1 MDASRRDGGA
11 KSISLEKKQSPSSG
25 ETGLEKVVSHLSA
38 AEGENCFSAARFWR
52 AESANKKA
60 AFAGGQV

>member
-1 MDASRRDGGA
+1 M
-11 KSISLEKKQSPSSG
+11 
-25 ETGLEKVVSHLSA
+25 EKVVSHRSA
-38 AEGENCFSAARFWR
+38 AEGENCFSFRLFWR